1 MRAVLDAGG
10 CGFEDVVKVTVF
22 LTDIDDRPLINPV
35 RQEVFGATRPASTL
49 VEVPRL
55 AVDGR
60 EGRDRVR
67 RARAVSDDP
76 YNAFITRVEP
86 GPAGEGPLAGRTLA
100 VKDLFDT
107 AGIRTTYGSG
117 LYADHVPERNATAV
131 QRLLDAGAV
140 LVGKTHLPEFAWSVL
155 GQSEWYGT
163 CHNPTHP
170 GKTTGGSSSGS
181 AAALAAGLCEL
192 ALGTDTGCS
201 IRLPSAAC
209 EVVGLKSQWGL
220 IPTDG
225 VFPLVPTLDTVGPMA
240 RSVEDVAL
248 MWSVLTERPVPEPRL
263 AGLTVGLL
271 RQPPGIGDGR
281 ETERSDAAEAWVADL
296 ERLGARVVEARI
308 PDATANTWP
317 QFQHEALQ
325 SHAATF
331 PSRADEYGELMQKK
345 LRAAQRATPE
355 EIEAAYRA
363 IEEWRRYEPEV
374 DLYVSPCYA
383 VELPPEDADELEVRL
398 PLTSFLRWAN
408 LTGWAGLAIAN
419 MQLVAP
425 RDEVVLAAGLA
436 WERG

>member
-1 MRAVLDAGG
+1 
-10 CGFEDVVKVTVF
+10 
-22 LTDIDDRPLINPV
+22 
-35 RQEVFGATRPASTL
+35 
-49 VEVPRL
+49 
-55 AVDGR
+55 
-60 EGRDRVR
+60 
-67 RARAVSDDP
+67 VSDDP
-76 YNAFITRVEP
+76 FNAFITRVEP
-86 GPAGEGPLAGRTLA
+86 TAGGTGPLAGRTLA

-117 LYADHVPERNATAV
+117 LYRDHVPYRTALSA

-163 CHNPTHP
+163 CGNPTHP

-201 IRLPSAAC
+201 VRLPSAAC
-209 EVVGLKSQWGL
+209 ETVGLKTQWGL
-220 IPTDG
+220 VSLDG
-225 VFPLVPTLDTVGPMA
+225 VFPLCPTLDTVGPMA

-248 MWSVLTERPVPEPRL
+248 MWSVLTQRPVPEPRL

-281 ETERSDAAEAWVADL
+281 ETERSDAAEAWVKDL
-296 ERLGARVVEARI
+296 ERLGARVVEAGV
-308 PDATANTWP
+308 PEPSANTWP
-317 QFQHEALQ
+317 QFQHEALR

-331 PSRADEYGELMQKK
+331 PSRADEYGVLMQKK
-345 LRAAQRATPE
+345 LEAAQRATPE
-355 EIEAAYRA
+355 EIGAAYRA

-383 VELPPEDADELEVRL
+383 IELPAEDVDELDIRL
-398 PLTSFLRWAN
+398 PLSSFLRWVN
-408 LTGWAGLAIAN
+408 LTGWAGLAIGN
-419 MQLVAP
+419 MQLIAP
-425 RDEVVLAAGLA
+425 RDEVVIAAGLA